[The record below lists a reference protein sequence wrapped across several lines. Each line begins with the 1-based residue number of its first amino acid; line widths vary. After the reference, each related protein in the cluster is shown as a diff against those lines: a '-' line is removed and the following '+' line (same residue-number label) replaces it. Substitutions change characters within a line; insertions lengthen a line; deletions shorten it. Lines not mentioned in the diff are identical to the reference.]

1 MTISIESNSGPRTR
15 GIFLLFFPTLETR
28 LFEPWK
34 VAITALVLTFL
45 VLAALPALARA
56 KDAPITEC
64 DVVASDGTD
73 PDRLSDPPR
82 TRPSISEGVLKICSD
97 ALTRFPN
104 SPRLK
109 FLLAR
114 AEYASGNKDLGLV
127 LLRDAADSGYR
138 HAMFLLGI
146 HVTKIDIRRLLFMDE
161 TFTDTV
167 FGPVAPE
174 HQVHPESQE
183 MRNGLSL
190 IEAAAKKN
198 HPMAQ
203 FYLGKLYES
212 GTIVP
217 KDSNVAMNW
226 YRVLALQ
233 WPGHADLAIAMLYLG
248 QKPIWSSTDDN
259 GVYRKAMI
267 HLERSAKAGNLHA
280 KATLGFMLI
289 NPLADRDANVERGL
303 ELLVEAGE
311 GHQPLAIATLIE
323 IYAEGIHVE
332 KNLKK
337 ARYFACKLAR
347 KGELLFFELAREKV
361 DCTAERAKKES

>member
-34 VAITALVLTFL
+34 VAITALVLTLL

-82 TRPSISEGVLKICSD
+82 TRPGIPEGVLKICSD

-114 AEYASGNKDLGLV
+114 AEYASGNKDLGLI
-127 LLRDAADSGYR
+127 LLRDAANSGYR

-146 HVTKIDIRRLLFMDE
+146 HVTKIDIRRLIPDQSFADM
-161 TFTDTV
+161 V
-167 FGPVAPE
+167 FGPVPPE
-174 HQVHPESQE
+174 HRVDPNSQE

-198 HPMAQ
+198 HPLAQ

-217 KDSNVAMNW
+217 KNPNVTLNW
-226 YRVLALQ
+226 YRVMAQ
-233 WPGHADLAIAMLYLG
+233 QMPSHAEFAIAQHYLDQSLFLG
-248 QKPIWSSTDDN
+248 LTDDDDAYQK
-259 GVYRKAMI
+259 GLL
-267 HLERSAKAGNLHA
+267 HLERSAELGNLNA
-280 KATLGFMLI
+280 KALLGGMLI
-289 NPLADRDANVERGL
+289 TPFMDQDANVERGL
-303 ELLVEAGE
+303 ELLAEAAE
-311 GHQPLAIATLIE
+311 GQQATAIAMLIE
-323 IYAEGIHVE
+323 NYAQGIHTR
-332 KNLKK
+332 KDLKM
-337 ARYFACKLAR
+337 ARYFACKLP
-347 KGELLFFELAREKV
+347 KVGELLFLRFSRENV
-361 DCTAERAKKES
+361 DCAAERAKKDS